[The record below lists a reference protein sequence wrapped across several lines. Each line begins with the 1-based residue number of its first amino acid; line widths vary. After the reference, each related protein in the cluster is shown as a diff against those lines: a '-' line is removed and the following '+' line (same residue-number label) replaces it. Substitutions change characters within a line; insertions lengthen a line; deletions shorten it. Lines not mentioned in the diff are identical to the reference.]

1 MYDWSGCRVWAT
13 LKNAF
18 SQWTLCKCFK
28 AQACAMCFAN
38 VATSQVIFTWPV
50 AGLLLSVTFIII
62 RAQAVLQCHVT
73 YLLSFWPDITLSVY
87 ELVRRE
93 EHHAVERSRT
103 DWRSKDDC
111 VFFCQDRGRSLLSTA
126 KESRFK
132 QLRSVYSF
140 SLGSLSWPVCH
151 KICSPIREAVF
162 CCTSHKPLFCA
173 MSYTLPQR
181 GIEMNIRDTK
191 EINVMQGFSLEVL
204 E

>member
-93 EHHAVERSRT
+93 EHHAVESSRT
-103 DWRSKDDC
+103 DWRSKLC
-111 VFFCQDRGRSLLSTA
+111 VSLPRPWQKPFVHCQRVSIQTASLCLFFFFGLIILTCLSQNLQ
-126 KESRFK
+126 S
-132 QLRSVYSF
+132 
-140 SLGSLSWPVCH
+140 
-151 KICSPIREAVF
+151 
-162 CCTSHKPLFCA
+162 
-173 MSYTLPQR
+173 
-181 GIEMNIRDTK
+181 N
-191 EINVMQGFSLEVL
+191 
-204 E
+204 